1 MLAASCF
8 STLQTLLEGVDS
20 LLTHRFAAN
29 NHHHECRAMKQSHRC
44 HANFGPRVI
53 FGLMLPLGGGR
64 CWTFAANSRMGW
76 HTWLATFDGNGIVT
90 LEIPDDVIILC
101 HPIQYTLWVV
111 GHVAPFANNNIS
123 MWAEIDVIRVACTA
137 RVLAGGINH
146 GTICCSSSSC
156 SSSSVGRNY
165 PSWWGCSRDDGPEA
179 IPHRNHCCRID
190 VGCELVAPIHH
201 LPVHR
206 FHRRR
211 SNVLNTSWCPSTV
224 DHVLT

>member
-1 MLAASCF
+1 
-8 STLQTLLEGVDS
+8 
-20 LLTHRFAAN
+20 
-29 NHHHECRAMKQSHRC
+29 
-44 HANFGPRVI
+44 
-53 FGLMLPLGGGR
+53 MLPILEWAGIL
-64 CWTFAANSRMGW
+64 FFS
-76 HTWLATFDGNGIVT
+76 WLATFDGNGIVT

-146 GTICCSSSSC
+146 GTICCSSSS
-156 SSSSVGRNY
+156 SVGRNY

-179 IPHRNHCCRID
+179 IPQRNHCCRID

-201 LPVHR
+201 LPVHC